1 MKKLYKY
8 LLIGLLSI
16 TFTPISGFS
25 QSIDANRM
33 NRDIN
38 IMENILSELFRTTI
52 TSSNSNRAFVI
63 ESGGFYRGNSSRG
76 TYMPGFGVIFM
87 VSNSNR
93 GVYSVANETGN
104 SEYTFYYNGDGNEEN
119 QKVDQ
124 ESITNRIKEFL
135 RDYGS
140 TIGQLKND
148 EKIMVIYGSKSN
160 SSTLVYR
167 LSTGQGRVNS
177 DKKEVLPVISVS
189 AKVSDLNDFRSGKL
203 TADNFNKRL
212 AVATSEDKEY
222 LDLKVMG
229 NIFETA
235 LKDQDEESFRLSG
248 SVDYMLLD
256 NFGALFSLDVRYDE
270 YGRSTAVV
278 WGLENRLRGR
288 AFPERVAVGQA
299 TRSETENPTD
309 TKDYEELKKEFEQK
323 LDKAYKNLVSNIKE
337 YIVDYGRT
345 LNSLSGDQY
354 LLLSITVNGRYEN
367 VPDRLDIQIKKSV
380 LEQLDKGS
388 ISREQALQRVVVTE
402 Y

>member
-16 TFTPISGFS
+16 TFTPITSFA

-52 TSSNSNRAFVI
+52 TSSNSNQAFVV

-93 GVYSVANETGN
+93 GIYTLANETGN
-104 SEYTFYYNGDGNEEN
+104 SEYTFYYNGDGDEEN
-119 QKVDQ
+119 EKVDQ

-148 EKIMVIYGSKSN
+148 EKVMVIYGSKSN
-160 SSTLVYR
+160 SSRLLYR
-167 LSTGQGRVNS
+167 FPTGQGRVSS
-177 DKKEVLPVISVS
+177 DKQETLPVISVS
-189 AKVSDLNDFRSGKL
+189 SKVSDLNDFRSGKL

-235 LKDQDEESFRLSG
+235 LKDQDKESFRLSG

-270 YGRSTAVV
+270 FGRATAVV
-278 WGLENRLRGR
+278 WDLENRIRR
-288 AFPERVAVGQA
+288 SSDRVAVGQV
-299 TRSETENPTD
+299 RSSGSDTPL
-309 TKDYEELKKEFEQK
+309 TKDELEERKKELEK
-323 LDKAYKNLVSNIKE
+323 NISTAYSNLVTNIKE

-345 LNSLSGDQY
+345 LNSLSSDQY
-354 LLLSITVNGRYEN
+354 LLLSISVNGRYEN

>member
-16 TFTPISGFS
+16 TFTPIESFA

-52 TSSNSNRAFVI
+52 TSSNSNQAFVV

-93 GVYSVANETGN
+93 GVYTVANETGN
-104 SEYTFYYNGDGNEEN
+104 STYAFYYNGDGDEES

-124 ESITNRIKEFL
+124 ESITYRIKEFL

-148 EKIMVIYGSKSN
+148 EKVMVIYGSKSN
-160 SSTLVYR
+160 SSRLVYR
-167 LSTGQGRVNS
+167 FPTGQGRASS
-177 DKKEVLPVISVS
+177 DKQETLPVISVS

-203 TADNFNKRL
+203 TADNFDKRL

-235 LKDQDEESFRLSG
+235 LKDQDKESFRLSG
-248 SVDYMLLD
+248 SVDYMMLD

-270 YGRSTAVV
+270 F
-278 WGLENRLRGR
+278 GR
-288 AFPERVAVGQA
+288 ASLLVRNLEGRVRSQALSELTAVGQA
-299 TRSETENPTD
+299 RNNEDSDEKTF
-309 TKDYEELKKEFEQK
+309 EERKKELEQK
-323 LDKAYKNLVSNIKE
+323 LNSAYANMVSNIKE
-337 YIVDYGRT
+337 YVVDYGRT
-345 LNSLSGDQY
+345 LNSLDSDQF
-354 LLLSITVNGRYEN
+354 LLLSINVNGRYEN
-367 VPDRLDIQIKKSV
+367 IPDRLDIQIKKSV
-380 LEQLDKGS
+380 LEELDRGR
-388 ISREQALQRVVVTE
+388 ISREDALKQVVVTE